1 MSLSDKVIGLA
12 QAIGQDFKVLTEQVE
27 ALASA
32 SYTDEQAQDASA
44 AMFTKAIHTGV
55 SVKYI
60 DAGNYLAIT
69 NTDRGSSAV
78 SSHEAL
84 TDPHP
89 QYTTAVEAAAAA
101 PVQSVNGQT
110 GNVTVSAASV
120 QSAVLTATQ
129 TNTTTTEATLTGH
142 TFTIPPGRSAV
153 ITGNLIFTTDDK
165 TTGGFYGVLVTQGAG
180 ANGNAVGSWRAYV
193 NLSDGAADTGLADGD
208 AFNLAG
214 GASTPTGSGVLGVG
228 INALGGKVTGN
239 MSATLNCLVA
249 NNSTNVATTVQ
260 IRFRS
265 EVKNSAVTAQIGTMA
280 VCVVS

>member
-1 MSLSDKVIGLA
+1 MSLSDKVIG
-12 QAIGQDFKVLTEQVE
+12 QDVKVLTEQVE
-27 ALASA
+27 ALVSA

-44 AMFTKAIHTGV
+44 ALLTKAIHTGV

-60 DAGNYLAIT
+60 DGGNYLAIT

-84 TDPHP
+84 ADPHP

-142 TFTIPPGRSAV
+142 TFTIPPGKSAV
-153 ITGNLIFTTDDK
+153 ITGNLIFTAASTN
-165 TTGGFYGVLVTQGAG
+165 TGGFYGVLVTQGAG
-180 ANGNAVGSWRAYV
+180 ANGNAVGSWSAYV
-193 NLSDGAADTGLADGD
+193 NMSDAATDTGLSDGN

-214 GASTPTGSGVLGVG
+214 GASTPTRSGVLGTDTG
-228 INALGGKVTGN
+228 SGLFGGDTSGN
-239 MSATLNCLVA
+239 VSARLNCLVA
-249 NNSTNVATTVQ
+249 NNSTNVDTTVQ

-265 EVKNSAVTAQIGTMA
+265 ESADKAVTAQIGTMA